1 LAAKPR
7 SLPCSAGV
15 RFLSA
20 VNGGAST
27 EELDDD
33 TGRPAHPTGGLHAMS
48 WADGFRRPHHGRVD
62 GEGPSPAGLGE
73 LRAARVTFGPGPL
86 PRATAAPRET
96 SAEPG

>member
-1 LAAKPR
+1 
-7 SLPCSAGV
+7 
-15 RFLSA
+15 
-20 VNGGAST
+20 
-27 EELDDD
+27 
-33 TGRPAHPTGGLHAMS
+33 MS